1 MSLMSIA
8 GDQITQSFKENSSEL
23 GYIAY
28 DRHSEKYVLWL
39 KDIKGDFIG
48 NPGQYVRGGEWESL
62 EDARNEAMSSPA
74 AFLMHLKWM
83 NSLELSYGFLAMQFG
98 DPQLEQ
104 LAQDHIKTAIRAS
117 LGYEVVDV
125 RDVPKAGS
133 IDELIR
139 NSIANAEFVIADL
152 TDDNSGAYWEAGFAE
167 GKGIPVIY
175 VCKESVFERNGTHFD
190 TNHLTTVTW
199 SFDRVNEFKERLIE
213 TIKNTLD

>member
-1 MSLMSIA
+1 
-8 GDQITQSFKENSSEL
+8 
-23 GYIAY
+23 
-28 DRHSEKYVLWL
+28 
-39 KDIKGDFIG
+39 
-48 NPGQYVRGGEWESL
+48 
-62 EDARNEAMSSPA
+62 
-74 AFLMHLKWM
+74 
-83 NSLELSYGFLAMQFG
+83 MQFG